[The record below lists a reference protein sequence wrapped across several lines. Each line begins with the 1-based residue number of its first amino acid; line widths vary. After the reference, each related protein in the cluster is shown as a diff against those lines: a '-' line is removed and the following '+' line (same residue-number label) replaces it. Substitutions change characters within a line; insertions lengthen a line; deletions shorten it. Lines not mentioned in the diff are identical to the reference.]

1 MRNLS
6 GEEILSGFADLAAFI
21 NNITAEDM
29 GVSVIIGDRYVAYHP
44 AGTLDLGIKAG
55 DGIKSPAVQRCL
67 DTGERVVQIFTRE
80 TSKFGMPYIACAWPV
95 KEGGKVHGCIVTTQ
109 TIASQEKVKAIA
121 GDLAASAEEL
131 SAGMEELTAQASSLS
146 HTSKDLG
153 ELSTRLSAATKK
165 TDDIISFIRN
175 IANQTN
181 LLGLNAAIEAARV
194 GDAGRGFGVVADEVR
209 KLAVA
214 SADSVKDIKE
224 SLDEISAAIASL
236 AERFAA
242 IDRSLVDQASSVAQM
257 NQASQALAGMA
268 TELATASES
277 MYKTNV

>member
-6 GEEILSGFADLAAFI
+6 GEKMLAGFADLAPFI
-21 NNITAEDM
+21 NNITAEDI
-29 GVSVIIGDRYVAYHP
+29 GVSVIQGDRYVAYHP
-44 AGTLDLGIKAG
+44 AGTLDLGIKVG

-80 TSKFGMPYIACAWPV
+80 TSKFGMPYIACAWPI
-95 KEGGKVHGCIVTTQ
+95 KEGDTVLGCIVTTQ
-109 TIASQEKVKAIA
+109 TIDSQEKVKAVA

-146 HTSKDLG
+146 ITSKDLG
-153 ELSTRLSAATKK
+153 ELSARLSAATKK

-236 AERFAA
+236 AERFAV
-242 IDRSLVDQASSVAQM
+242 IDRSLVDQAASVSQM
-257 NQASQALAGMA
+257 NQASQNLAGMA
-268 TELATASES
+268 GDLADAAEH
-277 MYKTNV
+277 MYKTSV

>member
-6 GEEILSGFADLAAFI
+6 GEELLDCFTDLAAFI

-29 GVSVIIGDRYVAYHP
+29 GVSVIKGDRYVAYHR
-44 AGTLDLGIKAG
+44 AGTLDLGIKVG

-95 KEGGKVHGCIVTTQ
+95 KAGDKVLGCIVTTQ
-109 TIASQEKVKAIA
+109 TIASQDKVKSVS

-131 SAGMEELTAQASSLS
+131 SAGMEELTAQSSSLS
-146 HTSKDLG
+146 NTSKDLG
-153 ELSTRLSAATKK
+153 ELSARLSAATKK

-175 IANQTN
+175 IAGQTN

-224 SLDEISAAIASL
+224 SLDEISVAIASL
-236 AERFAA
+236 TERFAT
-242 IDRSLVDQASSVAQM
+242 IDRSLIEQASSVSQM
-257 NQASQALAGMA
+257 NQASQTLAGMA
-268 TELATASES
+268 TELASAADS
-277 MYKTNV
+277 MFKTDS